1 MSKVQMPEKDRRW
14 KTAQSIFLELDTVLS
29 IISRPKMQEGLPA
42 ELSDLLK
49 TVDKDWI
56 LSWNGLWTGKE
67 GSMYLI
73 ENAARLAGVLLSDQ
87 YSDPSLKIRELS
99 FEKILKNNFPKK
111 FQALPHSRESQLE
124 QLKDLI
130 VRARVEEF
138 QKLGFQLSD
147 GDHRYVRIRNEI
159 NQVFRILPEGDLHTR
174 FWMLLDRFY
183 YEYYQPWRAANA
195 SSFDLMENFALNS
208 LKNSDKVSLDWLPVQ
223 NPLLRLPELN
233 QAVTDGKLD
242 VVFWVEP
249 FGMSDSWLLEEN
261 YVLVSFSQFGDL
273 FKNFQ
278 NFASDLAKRANALGD
293 PTRLII
299 LRLIRDFGMFNT
311 EIAAFLG
318 ISRPTVSVHAKIL
331 REAGLIKS
339 KQEGRVVRHELD
351 LSALQNLFTE
361 LKDFLDFEE

>member
-1 MSKVQMPEKDRRW
+1 
-14 KTAQSIFLELDTVLS
+14 
-29 IISRPKMQEGLPA
+29 
-42 ELSDLLK
+42 
-49 TVDKDWI
+49 
-56 LSWNGLWTGKE
+56 
-67 GSMYLI
+67 
-73 ENAARLAGVLLSDQ
+73 
-87 YSDPSLKIRELS
+87 
-99 FEKILKNNFPKK
+99 
-111 FQALPHSRESQLE
+111 
-124 QLKDLI
+124 
-130 VRARVEEF
+130 
-138 QKLGFQLSD
+138 
-147 GDHRYVRIRNEI
+147 
-159 NQVFRILPEGDLHTR
+159 
-174 FWMLLDRFY
+174 
-183 YEYYQPWRAANA
+183 
-195 SSFDLMENFALNS
+195 
-208 LKNSDKVSLDWLPVQ
+208 
-223 NPLLRLPELN
+223 
-233 QAVTDGKLD
+233 
-242 VVFWVEP
+242 
-249 FGMSDSWLLEEN
+249 MSDSWLLEEN

>member
-1 MSKVQMPEKDRRW
+1 M
-14 KTAQSIFLELDTVLS
+14 
-29 IISRPKMQEGLPA
+29 EG
-42 ELSDLLK
+42 
-49 TVDKDWI
+49 
-56 LSWNGLWTGKE
+56 
-67 GSMYLI
+67 
-73 ENAARLAGVLLSDQ
+73 
-87 YSDPSLKIRELS
+87 
-99 FEKILKNNFPKK
+99 
-111 FQALPHSRESQLE
+111 
-124 QLKDLI
+124 
-130 VRARVEEF
+130 F
-138 QKLGFQLSD
+138 QKLGFKFSE
-147 GDHRYVRIRNEI
+147 GDHRFNRIRNEI
-159 NQVFRILPEGDLHTR
+159 NQVFRILPEGDLHIR

-183 YEYYQPWRAANA
+183 YEYYQPWRMANA

-208 LKNSDKVSLDWLPVQ
+208 LKNSDEVSLDWLPAQ

-278 NFASDLAKRANALGD
+278 NFATDLAKRANALGD